1 MAKICTIWPHIAAQ
15 RLGFGRFQLIMILS
29 RVARDARSFWCFDCS
44 PIRHLLSAFSTRF
57 LLKKKTRKMKN
68 SFFFFRFQW
77 KGFFCGGPQNCDSKI
92 AKPKLG
98 GRSVTRLCYFL
109 KNLWKNLFT
118 KLSQLLW
125 AALKSVNL
133 QVDTIVASFC
143 CHFGKKL
150 GYF

>member
-1 MAKICTIWPHIAAQ
+1 
-15 RLGFGRFQLIMILS
+15 
-29 RVARDARSFWCFDCS
+29 
-44 PIRHLLSAFSTRF
+44 
-57 LLKKKTRKMKN
+57 MK
-68 SFFFFRFQW
+68 R
-77 KGFFCGGPQNCDSKI
+77 GFFCGGPQNCDRKI

-109 KNLWKNLFT
+109 KKLWKNLFT
-118 KLSQLLW
+118 KLSQLLG